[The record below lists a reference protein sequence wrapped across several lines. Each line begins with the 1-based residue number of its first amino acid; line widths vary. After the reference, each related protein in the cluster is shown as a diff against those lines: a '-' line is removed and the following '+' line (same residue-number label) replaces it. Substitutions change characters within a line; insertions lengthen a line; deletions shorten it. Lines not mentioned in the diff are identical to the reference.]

1 MICSNKFNTNIT
13 TNQSGQSGGRR
24 REAGRRALVTS
35 RKRST
40 ASGSGATTHASGQAR
55 NHPASASG
63 LSWII
68 GPLCSYSFV
77 IVPLSPLCFA
87 CSIGYGLLVLV
98 QKSLLE
104 RNYDFTLSH
113 AYSLVPC
120 RPLQEESDLTALRRE
135 KRAIMEEER
144 RLKVFSEKNAIQ
156 SFVVHLFRRHA
167 K

>member
-1 MICSNKFNTNIT
+1 MNLMICSNKFNTNIT

-104 RNYDFTLSH
+104 RNSVMSFQLAMACSC
-113 AYSLVPC
+113 LF
-120 RPLQEESDLTALRRE
+120 
-135 KRAIMEEER
+135 KRVCLKEIMT
-144 RLKVFSEKNAIQ
+144 SP
-156 SFVVHLFRRHA
+156 
-167 K
+167 